1 MNMKFRMKDFLINLI
16 PIKKYRK
23 KLRYTHGT
31 FPYCSISK
39 YANVGDKRNLTLGK
53 YIFIGDGCD
62 FYREGHIT
70 IGDYCRIAK
79 NVTILTSN
87 HDYKTETLLPVGE
100 VDYIQD
106 VCIEKC
112 VWIGTRAIICPGVK
126 IEEGAVVAAG
136 SVVTK
141 SVPKCAIVGGN
152 PAKIIGYRDIEVYDR
167 LCAENKFSLL
177 DGSISTKRIKIDGFK
192 KYLEN

>member
-1 MNMKFRMKDFLINLI
+1 M
-16 PIKKYRK
+16 
-23 KLRYTHGT
+23 
-31 FPYCSISK
+31 
-39 YANVGDKRNLTLGK
+39 
-53 YIFIGDGCD
+53 IGDGCD

-87 HDYKTETLLPVGE
+87 HDYKTKTLLPVGE

-106 VCIEKC
+106 VWIEKC

-141 SVPKCAIVGGN
+141 SVPKCAVVGGN
-152 PAKIIGYRDIEVYDR
+152 PAKIIGFRDVEVYDR

-177 DGSISTKRIKIDGFK
+177 DSFISKKRIKIDGFK